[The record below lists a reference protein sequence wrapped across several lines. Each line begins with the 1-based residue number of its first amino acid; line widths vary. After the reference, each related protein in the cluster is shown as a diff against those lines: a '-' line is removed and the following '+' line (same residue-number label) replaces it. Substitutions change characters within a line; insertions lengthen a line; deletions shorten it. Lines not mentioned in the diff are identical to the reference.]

1 MYRFKIYV
9 DSREKKGYSFRN
21 FPVST
26 EEKRLK
32 TGDYCISTD
41 GDSMGENSFDPHYA
55 VERKNPSDFL
65 KSITWER
72 DRYEEELARADTFA
86 ARMPVVIE
94 RGLDWFEE
102 EEYFQDVSLES
113 LMATINTHPS
123 AYNVDYHFKSGRAK
137 AEHLTYEFLNWRYK
151 KLKRRRE

>member
-72 DRYEEELARADTFA
+72 DRKSACR
-86 ARMPVVIE
+86 E
-94 RGLDWFEE
+94 R
-102 EEYFQDVSLES
+102 V
-113 LMATINTHPS
+113 
-123 AYNVDYHFKSGRAK
+123 
-137 AEHLTYEFLNWRYK
+137 
-151 KLKRRRE
+151 